1 MKAAGVGLL
10 AAGVTPA
17 WADEPARFRI
27 ATFSSDATPPLGH
40 PLCGGWIE
48 PAKAVDDPLRALGIV
63 LLPQS
68 EKPIVLCAV
77 DWCGILNDANQSWR
91 KALADAVGT
100 TPDRVALHTIHAH
113 NAPFADLRAE
123 ELLAAGPVKQQLM
136 DIPYFRQAVEQ
147 SAEAARK
154 SLDQARPITHV
165 GTGQARVEQVASN
178 RRVIGPD
185 GKVLYWRGSS
195 CKDPAARAA
204 PEGLI
209 DPWLKTLSFWN
220 GEQPIAALHY
230 YACHPMSYYG
240 DGRLTPDFCGL
251 AREVMQRE
259 HPHVH
264 QLYFAGAG
272 GNIAPGKYNDGSHEN
287 RPVLVERMVTAMR
300 SAWKDTAR
308 KPLETLTWRNA
319 PTRLFPRAEP
329 DFSAEACQKVLVNE
343 ASPKAQRGH
352 AALKLAWL
360 ERQERP
366 FDIACLDAGSAQ
378 VVHLPG
384 EPFVEYQLF
393 AQSQRPDGF
402 VCTAGY
408 GDDGSFYIPTAD
420 AYPQGGYEVGVAFTA
435 AQSEALLHAA
445 LAKVL
450 ARG

>member
-1 MKAAGVGLL
+1 L
-10 AAGVTPA
+10 

-48 PAKAVDDPLRALGIV
+48 PAKAVDDPLRALGVV
-63 LLPQS
+63 LLPRG
-68 EKPIVLCAV
+68 EKPIVLCVV
-77 DWCGILNDANQSWR
+77 DWCGILNDANQRWR
-91 KALADAVGT
+91 QALAEAVGT

-123 ELLAAGPVKQQLM
+123 EMLAAGPVKQPLL
-136 DIPYFRQAVEQ
+136 DIPFFQEAVRK

-154 SLDQARPITHV
+154 SVTESRPITHV

-185 GKVLYWRGSS
+185 GKVLYWRGST
-195 CKDPAARAA
+195 CKDPAARSA
-204 PEGLI
+204 PDGLI
-209 DPWLKTLSFWN
+209 DPWLKVLSFWN
-220 GEQPIAALHY
+220 GDQPVTALHY

-259 HPHVH
+259 NPTVH

-272 GNIAPGKYNDGSHEN
+272 GNIAPGKYNDGSREN
-287 RPVLVERMVTAMR
+287 RPVLVERMATAMR
-300 SAWKDTAR
+300 AAWKATTRA
-308 KPLETLTWRNA
+308 PLETLAWRNE
-319 PTRLFPRAEP
+319 PTRLYPRDEA
-329 DFSAEACQKVLVNE
+329 DFSAEVCRKVLADE
-343 ASPKAQRGH
+343 SAPKARRGH

-366 FDIACLDAGSAQ
+366 FDIACLDVGVAQ

-384 EPFVEYQLF
+384 EPFVEYQGY
-393 AQSQRPDGF
+393 AQSRKPGGF

-408 GDDGSFYIPTAD
+408 GDDGCFYIPTAD
-420 AYPQGGYEVGVAFTA
+420 AYPQGGYEVGVAFTSPRSEELL
-435 AQSEALLHAA
+435 QSALK
-445 LAKVL
+445 KVL
-450 ARG
+450 SPA